1 MGLNMYET
9 VKKILI
15 DDLQIED
22 SEIKPES
29 ELINDLGINSLELA
43 DLVMNCEDKLGIEIK
58 DEEIRDFVTVSDVV
72 SYLEKTVSAKSS
84 DKKGRR

>member
-1 MGLNMYET
+1 MYET

>member
-72 SYLEKTVSAKSS
+72 AYLEKTVSAKDSA
-84 DKKGRR
+84 KKGRR

>member
-72 SYLEKTVSAKSS
+72 SYLEKTVSEKSS